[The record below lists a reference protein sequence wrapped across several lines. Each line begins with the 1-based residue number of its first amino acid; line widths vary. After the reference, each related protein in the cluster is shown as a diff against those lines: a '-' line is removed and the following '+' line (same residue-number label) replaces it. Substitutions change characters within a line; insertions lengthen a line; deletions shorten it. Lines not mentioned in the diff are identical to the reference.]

1 MGPGPVTPVVKAL
14 IIANVVMFVVRSLAM
29 SLTVPLELVSSE
41 VLTQFRIWQPFTY
54 LFLHGSI
61 FHILFNM
68 LTLWM
73 FGVELERM
81 WGSRYFTK
89 YYFVAGVGAGLT
101 QIIASLLPFGPFASL
116 YNAPTIGASG
126 AIFGLLLAY
135 AMYFPKRQIMFFGVF
150 PIEVRYFVLIMGG
163 ISLLSAAD
171 GASGVAHMAH
181 LGGIAA
187 GYLYLKSPRLG
198 GRLNVIAEIK
208 YRYVKW
214 RINKMRR
221 KFDVYSGG
229 RTDDVKRR
237 IH

>member
-41 VLTQFRIWQPFTY
+41 VLTQFRLWQPFTY